1 MKLEHLGNFSYRQF
15 KIVYY
20 NLVNRNLLNRDL
32 RRHQSNSSDNPQGY
46 VHPYIDNL
54 LNAIQQGILTPSTKQ
69 RMEELEQQKSELS
82 VQIMKEEMTK
92 PSLTKDQIVFL
103 ALPFPQTQH

>member
-1 MKLEHLGNFSYRQF
+1 MIEQIRSIIFDDELIDNLADSIMELQGAENTALPLLKMKYAETQ
-15 KIVYY
+15 KA
-20 NLVNRNLLNRDL
+20 
-32 RRHQSNSSDNPQGY
+32 
-46 VHPYIDNL
+46 IDNL

-92 PSLTKDQIVFL
+92 QV
-103 ALPFPQTQH
+103 